1 MEPVMKTLVTMMLF
15 AVLTAGAA
23 TDPPVNP
30 LNDRWG
36 RVRFL
41 LGTWEGTA
49 AGEPGKGTVERT
61 YELVLDGQFIEE
73 RNTSRYEARGPG
85 ARPEIH
91 HHRGFI
97 SYDKT
102 RKTFML
108 RHFHEE
114 GLVNLYALNTDKSMA
129 EYLIF
134 DSVTFENFSN
144 EWKARESYDVIS
156 PDEFVEI
163 FELAEPGQSFVEY
176 SRNHFKRKK

>member
-1 MEPVMKTLVTMMLF
+1 MKTLVTLMLL
-15 AVLTAGAA
+15 AVLSASAA
-23 TDPPVNP
+23 TTPSPM
-30 LNDRWG
+30 NDRWG

-49 AGEPGKGTVERT
+49 TGQPGKGTVQRT

-73 RNTSRYEARGPG
+73 RNTSRYDAKPG
-85 ARPEIH
+85 QKPEIH
-91 HHRGFI
+91 EHRGFM

-114 GLVNLYALNTDKSMA
+114 GFVNLYALNTDKSMA

-134 DSVTFENFSN
+134 DSVAFENFSN
-144 EWKARESYDVIS
+144 EWKARESYEVIS

-163 FELAEPGQSFVEY
+163 FELAEPGKDFVEY
-176 SRNHFKRKK
+176 SRNHFKRRK

>member
-1 MEPVMKTLVTMMLF
+1 MKTLVTLMML
-15 AVLTAGAA
+15 AVLSASAA
-23 TDPPVNP
+23 TTPSPM
-30 LNDRWG
+30 NDRWG

-49 AGEPGKGTVERT
+49 TGQPGKGTVQRT

-73 RNTSRYEARGPG
+73 RNTSRYDAKTGQK
-85 ARPEIH
+85 PEVH
-91 HHRGFI
+91 EHRGFM

-114 GLVNLYALNTDKSMA
+114 GFVNLYALNTDKSMA

-144 EWKARESYDVIS
+144 EWKARESYEVIS

-163 FELAEPGQSFVEY
+163 FELAEPGKDFVEY
-176 SRNHFKRKK
+176 SRNHFRRRK

>member
-1 MEPVMKTLVTMMLF
+1 MKTLVTLMLL
-15 AVLTAGAA
+15 AVLSASAA
-23 TDPPVNP
+23 TTPSPM
-30 LNDRWG
+30 NDRWG

-49 AGEPGKGTVERT
+49 TGQPGEGTVQRT

-73 RNTSRYEARGPG
+73 RNTSRYDAKAGQK
-85 ARPEIH
+85 PEIH
-91 HHRGFI
+91 EHRGFM

-114 GLVNLYALNTDKSMA
+114 GFVNLYALNTDKSMA

-144 EWKARESYDVIS
+144 EWKARESYEVIS
-156 PDEFVEI
+156 RDEFVEV
-163 FELAEPGQSFVEY
+163 FELAEPGKDFVEY
-176 SRNHFKRKK
+176 SRNHFRRRK

>member
-1 MEPVMKTLVTMMLF
+1 MKVLITLLML
-15 AVLTAGAA
+15 ASLTASAA
-23 TDPPVNP
+23 ENP
-30 LNDRWG
+30 ATDRWG

-49 AGEPGKGTVERT
+49 TGEPGKGTVERT
-61 YELVLDGQFIEE
+61 YELVLGGQFIEE
-73 RNTSRYEARGPG
+73 RNTSRYEAKAPG
-85 ARPEIH
+85 AKPEVH
-91 HHRGFI
+91 HHRGFM
-97 SYDKT
+97 SYDKA

-114 GLVNLYALNTDKSMA
+114 GFVNLYALNTDKSMA

-144 EWKARESYDVIS
+144 EWRARESYDVIS

-163 FELAEPGQSFVEY
+163 FELAEPGKDFVEY
-176 SRNHFKRKK
+176 SRNHFKRKRKK

>member
-1 MEPVMKTLVTMMLF
+1 MKTLLTLMLL
-15 AVLTAGAA
+15 AALSASAA
-23 TDPPVNP
+23 TPPSP
-30 LNDRWG
+30 ANDRWG

-49 AGEPGKGTVERT
+49 AGQPGKGTVERT

-73 RNTSRYEARGPG
+73 RNTSRYDAKAPG
-85 ARPEIH
+85 AKPEIH
-91 HHRGFI
+91 EHRGFM

-114 GLVNLYALNTDKSMA
+114 GFVNLYALNADKSMP

-144 EWKARESYDVIS
+144 EWKARESYEVIS

-163 FELAEPGQSFVEY
+163 FELAEPGKDFVEY
-176 SRNHFKRKK
+176 SRNHFRRRK

>member
-1 MEPVMKTLVTMMLF
+1 MKVLLTLLMF
-15 AVLTAGAA
+15 ATLTASAA
-23 TDPPVNP
+23 ENP
-30 LNDRWG
+30 ATDRWG

-49 AGEPGKGTVERT
+49 TGEPGKGTVERT
-61 YELVLDGQFIEE
+61 YELVLGGQFIEE
-73 RNTSRYEARGPG
+73 RNTSRYEAKAPG
-85 ARPEIH
+85 AKPEVH
-91 HHRGFI
+91 HHRGFM
-97 SYDKT
+97 SYDKA

-114 GLVNLYALNTDKSMA
+114 GFVNLYALNTDKSMA

-144 EWKARESYDVIS
+144 EWRARENYDVIS

-163 FELAEPGQSFVEY
+163 FELAEPGKDFVEY
-176 SRNHFKRKK
+176 SRNHFKRKRKK

>member
-1 MEPVMKTLVTMMLF
+1 MKLLLTLFLF
-15 AVLTAGAA
+15 ATLTASAA
-23 TDPPVNP
+23 NAPSTHPM
-30 LNDRWG
+30 NDRWG

-49 AGEPGKGTVERT
+49 TGQPGKGTVERT
-61 YELVLDGQFIEE
+61 YEIVLDGQFIEE
-73 RNTSRYEARGPG
+73 RNISRYEAKPG
-85 ARPEIH
+85 AAPEVH
-91 HHRGFI
+91 EHRGFL

-114 GLVNLYALNTDKSMA
+114 GFVNLYALNTDKSMA

-134 DSVTFENFSN
+134 DSVSFENFSN

-163 FELAEPGQSFVEY
+163 FELAEPGKDFVEY

>member
-1 MEPVMKTLVTMMLF
+1 MKMLLTLLVF
-15 AVLTAGAA
+15 ATLSASAA
-23 TDPPVNP
+23 SDPPSHP
-30 LNDRWG
+30 MNDRWG

-49 AGEPGKGTVERT
+49 TGQPGKGTVQRT
-61 YELVLDGQFIEE
+61 YEIVLDGQFIEE
-73 RNTSRYEARGPG
+73 RNVSRYEAKPG
-85 ARPEIH
+85 KEAEVH
-91 HHRGFI
+91 EHRGFL

-114 GLVNLYALNTDKSMA
+114 GFVNLYALNTDKSMA

-134 DSVTFENFSN
+134 DSVNFENFSN

-163 FELAEPGQSFVEY
+163 FELAEPGKDFVEY